1 MDIIIIINS
10 QELLWNKVN
19 QGKYQSANLGFQEEN
34 NNFRYGDQGS
44 FNNNYNNGLLSFG
57 PNNYNNNGI
66 IIIILI

>member
-44 FNNNYNNGLLSFG
+44 FNNNNGLLSFG